1 MKRSRIIA
9 HQLIPIENPYTID
22 INSVTIEDP
31 KTSHKISRAIKLD
44 KKVSQAVG
52 AGRNLNSILYSKT
65 TELEN
70 FLAEIYAKITKPS
83 NAHKSYA
90 RSYIVDILIVLV
102 LKYSLKRLN
111 LQLEIN

>member
-1 MKRSRIIA
+1 MKRSRIIS

-52 AGRNLNSILYSKT
+52 AGRNLNSILYSKMT
-65 TELEN
+65 KLEN
-70 FLAEIYAKITKPS
+70 FLAKNMQK
-83 NAHKSYA
+83 
-90 RSYIVDILIVLV
+90 
-102 LKYSLKRLN
+102 
-111 LQLEIN
+111 

>member
-1 MKRSRIIA
+1 MKRWRIIS
-9 HQLIPIENPYTID
+9 HQPIPIENPYTID

-31 KTSHKISRAIKLD
+31 KTSHKISRVIKLD

-52 AGRNLNSILYSKT
+52 AGRNLNSILFSKT
-65 TELEN
+65 TKLEN
-70 FLAEIYAKITKPS
+70 FLSEKYAKITKPS

-111 LQLEIN
+111 LQLVIN